1 MDKLKLILQIIQ
13 AGTAGLLPPAW
24 LPIANLVDSG
34 LEELFTQIDRERELK
49 GLSWQELE
57 EQLGVE
63 LVSEK
68 QEWERFLEKLKQS

>member
-1 MDKLKLILQIIQ
+1 MDKLKLILQVIQ
-13 AGTAGLLPPAW
+13 AGTAGLLPPGW
-24 LPIANLVDSG
+24 QPIANLVG
-34 LEELFTQIDRERELK
+34 NGIEEIFTQIDREREMK

-68 QEWERFLEKLKQS
+68 QEWDKFLEKLKT